1 MDRVTSIMT
10 FVKVVDTGGFA
21 TAARALDLSPSVV
34 TNHVQ
39 ALEERLGVRL
49 LNRTTR
55 KVNLT
60 EVGQAYYERCV
71 RILAELEEADHLA
84 EALQLKPRGALRL
97 NTSPAIPQ
105 IIAPVIASYVAQY
118 PEVSVEIA
126 STARMVDIVEEGFDL
141 AIRAHPMP
149 DSSLIVRRLA
159 SYHMVVCGAPD
170 YFARRGT
177 PERPQDLANHN
188 CMYFG
193 YAAWETHEWRFTH
206 GDGDQAVS
214 ISGNLKVNNVDSLR
228 LAAVLG
234 QGLIYLPSFMLADEF
249 ESGRLVS
256 VLTQFAAPEMPIN
269 AIYPHRQFVPSKVRS
284 FIDLATRE
292 FRDASWNRNE
302 SISADR

>member
-21 TAARALDLSPSVV
+21 TAARALDLSPSMV

-55 KVNLT
+55 RVNLT

-84 EALQLKPRGALRL
+84 EALQSKPRGALRL
-97 NTSPAIPQ
+97 NTSPAIPP
-105 IIAPVIASYVAQY
+105 IIAPVIASFVALY
-118 PEVSVEIA
+118 PEVSVDIV
-126 STARMVDIVEEGFDL
+126 STARMPDLVEEGFNL
-141 AIRAHPMP
+141 AIRGHPMP

-170 YFARRGT
+170 YLARHGT

-188 CMYFG
+188 CMNFG
-193 YAAWETHEWRFTH
+193 DAAWDTREWRFTR
-206 GDGDQAVS
+206 GDADHAVS

-228 LAAVLG
+228 VAAVLG
-234 QGLIYLPSFMLADEF
+234 QGLIYLPTYTVSDESK
-249 ESGRLVS
+249 SGQLVS
-256 VLTQFAAPEMPIN
+256 VLTEFAAPEMPIN
-269 AIYPHRQFVPSKVRS
+269 AIYPHRQFIPSKVRS
-284 FIDLATRE
+284 FIDLASRE
-292 FRDASWNRNE
+292 FRDANWNRKE
-302 SISADR
+302 SISAAR